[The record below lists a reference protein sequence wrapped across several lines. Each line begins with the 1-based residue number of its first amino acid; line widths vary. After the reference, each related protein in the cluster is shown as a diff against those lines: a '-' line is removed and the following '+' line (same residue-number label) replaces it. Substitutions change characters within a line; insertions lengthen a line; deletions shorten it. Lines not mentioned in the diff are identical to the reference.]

1 MPELNLLTV
10 NPVTAGIESAQRM
23 DAQRQRGQLLDMQV
37 GDMRAKRAQ
46 ERAATDA
53 LNNIYATGGP
63 DLTTEQVHRRL
74 AADPNVSGG
83 RRLESLKAA
92 EDSSL
97 RRTQV
102 EAQARERDARQFKV
116 LLENGMDAAAAEV
129 AKRMGMTIPPDF
141 WTNQAKRRAL
151 LEKLEIE
158 DKQAGINQ
166 KRASAGA
173 SQALAESRRV
183 PEIDEY
189 DTEQGV
195 VRVERGSGK
204 SSYVLG
210 PDGNPI
216 KKQAAASAGR
226 DPLFETK
233 RQAWLRTNPGDEQGA
248 LEFASGRRQATVAE
262 LLRIAQSAAKNRA
275 EGEYSPER
283 QRAVYD
289 ETYRAQLK
297 AFGIDPDNPMATVPG
312 NRRGVDG
319 PGARSASSP
328 AAAGE
333 VPMRNGMAAP
343 RTPEER
349 DALPPGTRYLDP
361 NGNVRVRR

>member
-1 MPELNLLTV
+1 MGLLERAQGQERLLQQDQNSREEREARRKEKQVSNMATYLKLGATELAKAAAKE
-10 NPVTAGIESAQRM
+10 AGLAVPDTFWTNH
-23 DAQRQRGQLLDMQV
+23 DAQRKLIDQ
-37 GDMRAKRAQ
+37 
-46 ERAATDA
+46 
-53 LNNIYATGGP
+53 
-63 DLTTEQVHRRL
+63 
-74 AADPNVSGG
+74 
-83 RRLESLKAA
+83 
-92 EDSSL
+92 
-97 RRTQV
+97 
-102 EAQARERDARQFKV
+102 
-116 LLENGMDAAAAEV
+116 
-129 AKRMGMTIPPDF
+129 
-141 WTNQAKRRAL
+141 
-151 LEKLEIE
+151 LEIE
-158 DKQAGINQ
+158 Q
-166 KRASAGA
+166 KRASIASSRASAGA